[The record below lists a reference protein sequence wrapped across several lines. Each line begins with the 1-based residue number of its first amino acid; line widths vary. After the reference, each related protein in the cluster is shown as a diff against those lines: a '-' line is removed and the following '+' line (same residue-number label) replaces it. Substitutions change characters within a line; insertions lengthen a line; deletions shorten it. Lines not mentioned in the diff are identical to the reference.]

1 MRKGTVILISFLLGL
16 ILVGGYILY
25 DNYKNTQ
32 ASTTTYYSVTLST
45 EDKEKGTV
53 ENLED
58 KEYKAG
64 EKIVLRAKPKED
76 YSFSGWYIEDKL
88 LSTQNPY
95 TYEVKEEVTIVAKFA
110 VKEEPEEPEVPV
122 TYTVTLTAGE
132 GGTVTPLTQTA
143 YESGTKITLAATAN
157 EGYTFSGFYENS
169 TLISSENPHTYT
181 VTKDIEIRA
190 MFEVTLQT
198 TSAKYFT
205 FDGNACTGYVG
216 DPNAP
221 EIIIPKSYSI
231 INELETVIG
240 AKVLNKDEIM
250 FFLRDFTSA
259 TFSDGSNNIH
269 TYSSMEEL
277 TSIHVD
283 YQNECYLTDIILE
296 SASGAMWFV
305 ELYNMQMIQFPVII
319 NGQILDDGET
329 AFNYI
334 TENNITSINFSGEME
349 VTKFVDG
356 NDYQVTAVAGTFNSQ
371 SGFINYQNKIILL
384 DNITSIGSWA
394 FYDCSNVKSIVIP
407 SSVTT
412 IGDRAFMSCS
422 SLTSIEIPNGITSI
436 ESHTFQS
443 CSSLENIILPNTLQ
457 NIRGNS
463 FRFCTSLKSIVLPS
477 SVTNIELQVFEG
489 CTNLETITILAT
501 TPPTLSGIGAIT
513 INTSVTKIYIPEG
526 TLDAYQSAENW
537 SRLLEEI
544 SENIFEELVLDA

>member
-240 AKVLNKDEIM
+240 AKVLNKDGIM

-457 NIRGNS
+457 NIRGYS

-513 INTSVTKIYIPEG
+513 TNTSVTKIYIPEG

-544 SENIFEELVLDA
+544 SEDIFEELVLDA

>member
-45 EDKEKGTV
+45 EDEEKGTV

-64 EKIVLRAKPKED
+64 EKIVLRAKPTED

-132 GGTVTPLTQTA
+132 GGSVTPLAQTT
-143 YESGTKITLAATAN
+143 YESGAKITLAATAN
-157 EGYTFSGFYENS
+157 EGYTFSGFYEDS

-250 FFLRDFTSA
+250 FSLRDFTSV

-319 NGQILDDGET
+319 NGQIFDDGET

-334 TENNITSINFSGEME
+334 NENNITSINFSGEME

-356 NDYQVTAVAGTFNSQ
+356 NDYQVTSVAGTFNSQ
-371 SGFINYQNKIILL
+371 SGFINYQNKIVLL

-422 SLTSIEIPNGITSI
+422 SLTNIEIPNGITSI
-436 ESHTFQS
+436 ESYTFQS

-457 NIRGNS
+457 NIRGYS

-544 SENIFEELVLDA
+544 SEDIFEELVLEE

>member
-45 EDKEKGTV
+45 EDEEKGTV

-64 EKIVLRAKPKED
+64 EKIVLRAKPTED

-132 GGTVTPLTQTA
+132 GGSVTPLAQTT
-143 YESGTKITLAATAN
+143 YESGAKITLAATAN
-157 EGYTFSGFYENS
+157 EGYTFSGFYEDS

-319 NGQILDDGET
+319 NGQIFDDGET

-334 TENNITSINFSGEME
+334 NENNITSINFSGEME

-356 NDYQVTAVAGTFNSQ
+356 NDYQVTSVAGTFNSQ
-371 SGFINYQNKIILL
+371 SGFINYQNKIVLL

-422 SLTSIEIPNGITSI
+422 SLTNIEIPNGITSI
-436 ESHTFQS
+436 ESYTFQS

-457 NIRGNS
+457 NIRGYS

-544 SENIFEELVLDA
+544 SEDIFEELVLDA

>member
-1 MRKGTVILISFLLGL
+1 MRKGSIILISFLLGL
-16 ILVGGYILY
+16 ILVGGYIIF
-25 DNYKNTQ
+25 DSQQNTQ
-32 ASTTTYYSVTLST
+32 ASTTYYTVTLNT

-53 ENLED
+53 KALEE
-58 KEYKAG
+58 KEYKSG
-64 EKIVLRAKPKED
+64 EKIVLRATPAEE
-76 YSFSGWYIEDKL
+76 YVFSGWYISNEL
-88 LSTQNPY
+88 ISTQNPY
-95 TYEVKEEVTIVAKFA
+95 TYEVKNNVTIIAKFKLEEVT
-110 VKEEPEEPEVPV
+110 ETPE

-132 GGTVTPLTQTA
+132 GGAVTPLTQTT
-143 YESGTKITLAATAN
+143 YEAGAEITLAATAN
-157 EGYTFSGFYENS
+157 EGYAFSGFYEGS
-169 TLISSENPHTYT
+169 TLISEENPHTYL
-181 VTKDIEIRA
+181 VTKDIEITA
-190 MFEVTLQT
+190 MFEEKLQT

-216 DPNAP
+216 DPNTP

-250 FFLRDFTSA
+250 FSLRDFTSV

-269 TYSSMEEL
+269 TYYSMEEL
-277 TSIHVD
+277 TSLHVD

-296 SASGAMWFV
+296 STSGAMWFV

-319 NGQILDDGET
+319 NGQIFDDGET

-334 TENNITSINFSGEME
+334 NENNITSINFSGEME

-356 NDYQVTAVAGTFNSQ
+356 NDYQVTSVAGTFNSQ
-371 SGFINYQNKIILL
+371 SGFINYQNKIVLL

-422 SLTSIEIPNGITSI
+422 SLTNIEIPSGVTSI

-457 NIRGNS
+457 NIRGYS

-489 CTNLETITILAT
+489 CTNLETITILAN

-544 SENIFEELVLDA
+544 SEDIFEELVLEE